1 MTTPRLATYS
11 IGGVTKYGAVT
22 DAGIVDLSA
31 RFGKDYPT
39 LREVIAAGALM
50 KLAEEG
56 ARHQPDHAL
65 DAITWQPPIP
75 APEKIICIGVNYPD
89 RNAEYKDGQD
99 APKYPSMFMR
109 TPRSFVGHNAP
120 LVRPRASAQLDYEGE
135 LVLVIG
141 KAGRH
146 IKESDALDH
155 IAAVTLCNEGTIRDW
170 VRHAKFN
177 VTQGKNF
184 DSTGSLGPWI
194 VPYTD
199 ESQIADIR
207 LTTRVNGETRQD
219 DRTGRLIFGFRYLIN
234 YLSTFTTLVPGD
246 VIVTGTPTGAG
257 ARFDPPR
264 YLKPGDVIEVEAEGV
279 GRRNLINPEKRVER
293 TMKST
298 SGGEAIVNGLVAH
311 GVDTVFGLPGAQ
323 TYGLFD
329 AFHQAQL
336 KVIGARHEQACG
348 YMAFGYARS
357 SGRPGVFSVVPG
369 PGVLNAGAA
378 LLTAF
383 GCNEPVLCLTGQV
396 PTQFLGKGRGH
407 LHEMPDQIATLRT
420 FVKWA
425 DRIEYP
431 DVAPAMVSRAFQEM
445 MSGRRGP
452 VSLEMPWDVFTQR
465 TEVGASKV
473 FDTLPAPQPDPDR
486 IKAAADLIKGSKRP
500 MIFVG
505 SGAIHAREEILELA
519 EMIDAP
525 VVAFRSGRGIVSN
538 AHELGLTMAAA
549 YRLWPTTDLM
559 IGIGTRLE
567 LPTMSRWPYR
577 PDGLKSVRIDIDPV
591 EMRRYVPDAAV
602 IADAKA
608 GTADLAAAV
617 KKAGYSKGS
626 GRRGEI
632 REATAA
638 AQQEIQKVQPQM
650 AYLNILREVLPAN
663 AIVTDELSQV
673 GFASWYGFP
682 IYEPRTFITS
692 GYQGTLGSGFPTAL
706 GAKVANPDRPVVAI
720 TGDGGFMFGV
730 QELSTAVQFKIGV
743 VTLVFNNNAY
753 GNVRRDQRERFDG
766 RVVASNLVNPDFVKL
781 AESFGVGAARVT
793 SPDHFRPA
801 LEKALADGGPYVISV
816 EVPTDS
822 EVSPWAFIH
831 PAKNI

>member
-1 MTTPRLATYS
+1 MDGNMTS
-11 IGGVTKYGAVT
+11 I
-22 DAGIVDLSA
+22 
-31 RFGKDYPT
+31 
-39 LREVIAAGALM
+39 
-50 KLAEEG
+50 
-56 ARHQPDHAL
+56 
-65 DAITWQPPIP
+65 
-75 APEKIICIGVNYPD
+75 
-89 RNAEYKDGQD
+89 
-99 APKYPSMFMR
+99 
-109 TPRSFVGHNAP
+109 
-120 LVRPRASAQLDYEGE
+120 
-135 LVLVIG
+135 
-141 KAGRH
+141 
-146 IKESDALDH
+146 
-155 IAAVTLCNEGTIRDW
+155 
-170 VRHAKFN
+170 
-177 VTQGKNF
+177 
-184 DSTGSLGPWI
+184 
-194 VPYTD
+194 
-199 ESQIADIR
+199 
-207 LTTRVNGETRQD
+207 
-219 DRTGRLIFGFRYLIN
+219 
-234 YLSTFTTLVPGD
+234 
-246 VIVTGTPTGAG
+246 
-257 ARFDPPR
+257 
-264 YLKPGDVIEVEAEGV
+264 
-279 GRRNLINPEKRVER
+279 
-293 TMKST
+293 

-323 TYGLFD
+323 IYGLFD

-348 YMAFGYARS
+348 YMAYGYARS
-357 SGRPGVFSVVPG
+357 TGKPGVFSVVPG

-383 GCNEPVLCLTGQV
+383 GGNEPVLCLTGQV
-396 PTQFLGKGRGH
+396 PTAFLGKGRGH
-407 LHEMPDQIATLRT
+407 LHEMPDQLATLRT

-425 DRIEYP
+425 VRIEYP
-431 DVAPAMVSRAFQEM
+431 GDAPAKVSRAFQEM
-445 MSGRRGP
+445 LSARRGP

-465 TEVGASKV
+465 AQVAGSKP
-473 FDTLPAPQPDPDR
+473 FDPFPAPQPDPDR
-486 IKAAADLIKGSKRP
+486 IKAAADLINGSKRP

-549 YRLWPTTDLM
+549 YKLWPTTDLM

-577 PDGLKSVRIDIDPV
+577 PDGLKSVRIDIDPT
-591 EMRRYVPDAAV
+591 EMRRFTPDTAV

-608 GTADLAAAV
+608 GTADLVAAV
-617 KKAGYSKGS
+617 KKIGYSKTS
-626 GRRGEI
+626 GRRAAI

-638 AQQEIQKVQPQM
+638 AHQEIQKVQPQM

-706 GAKVANPDRPVVAI
+706 GAKVAHPDRPVVAI
-720 TGDGGFMFGV
+720 TGDGGFMFSV
-730 QELSTAVQFKIGV
+730 QELSTAVQFGIGV

-766 RVVASNLVNPDFVKL
+766 RVVASDLVNPDFVKL
-781 AESFGVGAARVT
+781 AESFGVGATRVT

-801 LEKALADGGPYVISV
+801 LEKALAERGPYVISV

>member
-1 MTTPRLATYS
+1 MT
-11 IGGVTKYGAVT
+11 
-22 DAGIVDLSA
+22 
-31 RFGKDYPT
+31 
-39 LREVIAAGALM
+39 
-50 KLAEEG
+50 
-56 ARHQPDHAL
+56 
-65 DAITWQPPIP
+65 
-75 APEKIICIGVNYPD
+75 
-89 RNAEYKDGQD
+89 
-99 APKYPSMFMR
+99 
-109 TPRSFVGHNAP
+109 
-120 LVRPRASAQLDYEGE
+120 
-135 LVLVIG
+135 
-141 KAGRH
+141 
-146 IKESDALDH
+146 
-155 IAAVTLCNEGTIRDW
+155 
-170 VRHAKFN
+170 
-177 VTQGKNF
+177 
-184 DSTGSLGPWI
+184 
-194 VPYTD
+194 
-199 ESQIADIR
+199 
-207 LTTRVNGETRQD
+207 
-219 DRTGRLIFGFRYLIN
+219 
-234 YLSTFTTLVPGD
+234 
-246 VIVTGTPTGAG
+246 
-257 ARFDPPR
+257 
-264 YLKPGDVIEVEAEGV
+264 
-279 GRRNLINPEKRVER
+279 
-293 TMKST
+293 ST

-323 TYGLFD
+323 IYGLFD

-369 PGVLNAGAA
+369 PGVLNASAA

-407 LHEMPDQIATLRT
+407 LHEMPDQLATLRT

-431 DVAPAMVSRAFQEM
+431 DNAPAMVSRAFQEM
-445 MSGRRGP
+445 LSGRRGP
-452 VSLEMPWDVFTQR
+452 ASLEMPWDVFTQR
-465 TEVGASKV
+465 TQVAPVKP
-473 FDTLPAPQPDPDR
+473 FDPLPAPQPDPDR
-486 IKAAADLIKGSKRP
+486 IKAAADLIAGNKAP

-505 SGAIHAREEILELA
+505 SGAIEAREEILELA

-549 YRLWPTTDLM
+549 YRLWPKTDLM
-559 IGIGTRLE
+559 IGIGTRME
-567 LPTMSRWPYR
+567 LPTMSRWPYQ
-577 PDGLKSVRIDIDPV
+577 PAGLKCVRIDIDPV
-591 EMRRYVPDAAV
+591 ELRRWPADAGV

-608 GTADLAAAV
+608 GTADLIAAV
-617 KKAGYSKGS
+617 RKAGYGKTS
-626 GRRGEI
+626 GRRTAI

-638 AQQEIQKVQPQM
+638 TEQEIQRIQPQM
-650 AYLNILREVLPAN
+650 AYLKILREVLPAN

-682 IYEPRTFITS
+682 IYEPRTFVTS

-706 GAKVANPDRPVVAI
+706 GAKVANPNKPVVAI

-730 QELSTAVQFKIGV
+730 QELATAVQFKIGV

-766 RVVASNLVNPDFVKL
+766 RVVASDLVNPDFVKL

-793 SPDHFRPA
+793 SPDHFRPV

-831 PAKNI
+831 PARNN